1 MLNLTEFYYLNSTTI
16 TFSFTECK
24 TDNFIGLFQ
33 NLKKNSKIIEVVT
46 TDYSMTLFLREAMNH
61 DKIIDIINQSINS
74 NKKNHNKSK
83 TFHLPICFDD
93 SFQDDILNHY
103 DGDLKLTQKF
113 KESFLKSKFTL
124 EYYGFLPGFAYFSGL
139 ESKLHLPRK
148 KIPRSK
154 VVKGTVAIGGEY
166 VGIYPQDSPGGWNCI
181 ANCPIPLVDFGSN
194 LKININVFD
203 QVIFEEIEFENYKK
217 IKLDYELDVYDFK
230 IL

>member
-16 TFSFTECK
+16 TFNFSDCK
-24 TDNFIGLFQ
+24 RDNFIGLFQ
-33 NLKKNSKIIEVVT
+33 TLKKNSKIIEVVAT
-46 TDYSMTLFLREAMNH
+46 KNSMTLFLKEAIEH
-61 DKIIDIINQSINS
+61 GAIQDIINESINS
-74 NKKNHNKSK
+74 NKKNDNKSK
-83 TFHLPICFDD
+83 TIHLPICFDD
-93 SFQDDILNHY
+93 SFQDDILKLY

-113 KESFLKSKFTL
+113 KETFLKNKFTL

-148 KIPRSK
+148 KIPSRKIS
-154 VVKGTVAIGGEY
+154 KGTVAIGGEY

-181 ANCPIPLVDFGSN
+181 GNCPIPLVDFDSN

>member
-16 TFSFTECK
+16 TFNLSDCK
-24 TDNFIGLFQ
+24 KNNFMGLFQ

-46 TDYSMTLFLREAMNH
+46 TDHNMTLFLKEAMNH
-61 DKIIDIINQSINS
+61 NKILDMINQSINS

-93 SFQDDILNHY
+93 SFQDDILKLFN
-103 DGDLKLTQKF
+103 GDLKLTQKF
-113 KESFLKSKFTL
+113 KESFLKNKFTL
-124 EYYGFLPGFAYFSGL
+124 SYYGFLPGFGYFSGL

-148 KIPRSK
+148 KIPSSK
-154 VVKGTVAIGGEY
+154 IGKGTVAIGGEY
-166 VGIYPQDSPGGWNCI
+166 VGIYPQVSPGGWNCI
-181 ANCPIPLVDFGSN
+181 GNCPIPLVDFGSN
-194 LKININVFD
+194 IKININVFD
-203 QVIFEEIEFENYKK
+203 HVIFEEIELENYKK

>member
-16 TFSFTECK
+16 TFNFSDCK
-24 TDNFIGLFQ
+24 RDNFIGLFQ

-46 TDYSMTLFLREAMNH
+46 TDYSMTLFLREAMDH
-61 DKIIDIINQSINS
+61 DKVLDIINQSINP

-113 KESFLKSKFTL
+113 KESFLKNKFTL

-148 KIPRSK
+148 KIPSRK
-154 VVKGTVAIGGEY
+154 IGKGTVAIGGEY

>member
-16 TFSFTECK
+16 TFSFSEVK

-33 NLKKNSKIIEVVT
+33 ILKKNSKIIEVVA
-46 TDYSMTLFLREAMNH
+46 TDNSMTLFLKETIEH
-61 DKIIDIINQSINS
+61 DKILDIINQSINS
-74 NKKNHNKSK
+74 NKKNDNKSK
-83 TFHLPICFDD
+83 TFYLPICFDD

-103 DGDLKLTQKF
+103 EGDLKLTRKF
-113 KESFLKSKFTL
+113 KESFLKNKFTL

-148 KIPRSK
+148 KIPSSK
-154 VVKGTVAIGGEY
+154 IGKGTVAIGGEY

-181 ANCPIPLVDFGSN
+181 GNCPIPLVDFAYN

-203 QVIFEEIEFENYKK
+203 QVIFEEIELENYKK

>member
-1 MLNLTEFYYLNSTTI
+1 MLNLTKFYYLNSTTI

-181 ANCPIPLVDFGSN
+181 GNCPIPLVDFDSN

-203 QVIFEEIEFENYKK
+203 QVIFEEIELENYKK

>member
-16 TFSFTECK
+16 TFILNKVK

-33 NLKKNSKIIEVVT
+33 ILKKNSKIIEVVA
-46 TDYSMTLFLREAMNH
+46 TDHSMTLFLKETIEHNE
-61 DKIIDIINQSINS
+61 ILDIINQSINS
-74 NKKNHNKSK
+74 NKENDNKSK
-83 TFHLPICFDD
+83 TFYLPICFDD
-93 SFQDDILNHY
+93 SFKDDILNHY
-103 DGDLKLTQKF
+103 EGDLKLTRKF
-113 KESFLKSKFTL
+113 KESFLKNKFTL

-139 ESKLHLPRK
+139 ETKLHLPRK
-148 KIPRSK
+148 KIPSSK
-154 VVKGTVAIGGEY
+154 IGKGTVAIGGEF

-181 ANCPIPLVDFGSN
+181 GNCPIPLVDFAYN

-203 QVIFEEIEFENYKK
+203 QVIFEEIELENYKK

>member
-1 MLNLTEFYYLNSTTI
+1 MLNLTKFYYLNSTTI
-16 TFSFTECK
+16 TFNLTECK
-24 TDNFIGLFQ
+24 RDNFIGLFQ
-33 NLKKNSKIIEVVT
+33 NLKKNGKIIEVVT
-46 TDYSMTLFLREAMNH
+46 TDNSMTLFLREAMNH
-61 DKIIDIINQSINS
+61 DKILDIINKSINS

-113 KESFLKSKFTL
+113 KESFLKNKFTL

-148 KIPRSK
+148 KIPSSK
-154 VVKGTVAIGGEY
+154 IDKGTVAIGGEY

>member
-16 TFSFTECK
+16 TFNLSDCK
-24 TDNFIGLFQ
+24 KNNFMGLFQ

-46 TDYSMTLFLREAMNH
+46 TDHNMTLFLKEALNH
-61 DKIIDIINQSINS
+61 NKILDIINQSINS

-83 TFHLPICFDD
+83 TFRLPICFDD
-93 SFQDDILNHY
+93 SFQDDIFKLY

-113 KESFLKSKFTL
+113 KESFLKNKFTL
-124 EYYGFLPGFAYFSGL
+124 RYYGFLPGFGYFSGL

-148 KIPRSK
+148 KIPSRK
-154 VVKGTVAIGGEY
+154 IGKGTVAIGGEY

-181 ANCPIPLVDFGSN
+181 GNCPIPLVDFGSN